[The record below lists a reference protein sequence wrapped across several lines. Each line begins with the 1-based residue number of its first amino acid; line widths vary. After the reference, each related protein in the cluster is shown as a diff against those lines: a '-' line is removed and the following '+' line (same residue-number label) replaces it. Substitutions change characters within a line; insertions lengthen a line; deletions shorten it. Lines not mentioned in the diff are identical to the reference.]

1 MNDSS
6 NIQTVIMI
14 KITILDEDDVQD
26 NTSKSNNNEKNIT
39 MLPANIIIL
48 FIIMTVLRIIDNSQC

>member
-14 KITILDEDDVQD
+14 KMTILDEDDVQD

-48 FIIMTVLRIIDNSQC
+48 FVIMTVLRMIDNSQC